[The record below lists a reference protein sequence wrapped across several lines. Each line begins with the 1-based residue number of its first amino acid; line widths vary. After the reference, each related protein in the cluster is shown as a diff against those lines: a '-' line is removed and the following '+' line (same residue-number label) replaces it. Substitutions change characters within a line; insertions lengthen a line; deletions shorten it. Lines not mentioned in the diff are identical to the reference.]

1 MDATLTL
8 TLSISILVNI
18 LTLRWAYREYIAR
31 KRFQQET
38 RVLQQAL
45 RGVHADRRMQT
56 AGLDR
61 LIIWLILAAFLLG
74 LFWWSFL

>member
-18 LTLRWAYREYIAR
+18 LTLRWAYREHIAR

-45 RGVHADRRMQT
+45 RGVHVDRRIQT